1 MAQALVILKAMFGV
15 AARPISFDAVMHGNL
30 LLLTDMSGRE
40 LLRLLVPGLL
50 WVWLLP
56 NSTRIRFIKGSTL
69 LAMLQAAVV
78 LGMLYLV
85 LDQFGSYSPF
95 LYFQF

>member
-1 MAQALVILKAMFGV
+1 MFGI
-15 AARPISFDAVMHGNL
+15 ASRPISFDAVMHGNL
-30 LLLTDMSGRE
+30 LLLTDMSGRD

-56 NSTRIRFIKGSTL
+56 NSSSIRFIRGNAL
-69 LAMLQAAVV
+69 LALLQAAVV

-85 LDQFGSYSPF
+85 IDQFGSYSPF